1 MRDRVSER
9 EAEREGMCFGLKDTT
24 LTVTG
29 GAVLE
34 ARVGGIEGGMLGE
47 MDA

>member
-1 MRDRVSER
+1 
-9 EAEREGMCFGLKDTT
+9 MCFGLKDTT